1 MKTGAGGAE
10 RLEGAGDFLARHWR
24 FVTVA
29 IWLAACVWLLWQ
41 RWGGIHWFALGDTD
55 DNMRISQVRAWL
67 NGQGWYDLRQYKL
80 NPPLG
85 FDIHWSRLVDLPIA
99 GIILLVRPFFG
110 GRIAEQAA
118 VAIAPLIPLLVT
130 LIAAALTARRL
141 IHPRA
146 YVVACGLV
154 LCCQVALDM
163 FRPLRIDHHGW
174 QLALLMLTIAA
185 LADPQRVRGGIT
197 VGIASALSLAIGLE
211 LLPYIAVAGSSIA
224 MRWIWRKEAR
234 PRMVSYAVSFAG
246 ASAIGFAAFASYANR
261 APVCDALSPVW
272 LSTILVGCAGL
283 LVLSQVDP
291 ARWPARMFWALGA
304 GAVAAGFYWFT
315 WPHCRGRLEGVS
327 PELYKLWLSN
337 VREARPIYMQN
348 ADTIIAGL
356 TVPTIGLIGAGWAI
370 WRARREEAAYCW
382 SSILVLSLFSVGM
395 LFWQVRAGPAAQLIG
410 VIGAAFLGWHL
421 IIWFAA
427 SERMLVRVFGIVGAF
442 LLVSGIASY
451 GVFPLIP
458 DKPKKDKAF
467 WDKVESANRRCPT
480 LPSLQPIALL
490 PPATIM
496 TFVDLGPRL
505 ITVTHHKA
513 IAGPY
518 HRNQQ
523 AILDIHHAFD
533 GPPEQARAIAKRH
546 GATLLLVCPYLSEST
561 LYRSRSPKGF
571 YAQLERGQRFPWLV
585 PVPLPKGSPYW
596 LWRIK

>member
-1 MKTGAGGAE
+1 MSAQSKSLLDRW
-10 RLEGAGDFLARHWR
+10 RLVVVL
-24 FVTVA
+24 
-29 IWLAACVWLLWQ
+29 IWLAACAWLLWQ
-41 RWGGIHWFALGDTD
+41 RWAGIHWFALGDTD

-80 NPPLG
+80 NPPQG

-99 GIILLVRPFFG
+99 GMILLLRPFFG
-110 GRIAEQAA
+110 GKIAEQGA

-130 LIAAALTARRL
+130 LVAAALTARRL

-146 YVVACGLV
+146 YIVACGMV

-174 QLALLMLTIAA
+174 QLAFLMLTIAA
-185 LADPQRVRGGIT
+185 LADTERVRGGIT
-197 VGIASALSLAIGLE
+197 VGIASALSLVIGLE
-211 LLPYIAVAGSSIA
+211 LLPYIAVAGASIA
-224 MRWIWRKEAR
+224 LRWIGRREAK

-246 ASAIGFAAFASYANR
+246 ASTIGFAIFASYANR

-272 LSTILVGCAGL
+272 LSTILVACAAL
-283 LVLSQVDP
+283 LLLSQVDP
-291 ARWPARMFWALGA
+291 ARWPARLLLAFVA
-304 GAVAAGFYWFT
+304 GAAVAGFYWFT

-337 VREARPIYMQN
+337 VREARPIYQQN
-348 ADTIIAGL
+348 AQTIVAGL
-356 TVPTIGLIGAGWAI
+356 TVPTIGLIGAAWAI
-370 WRARREEAAYCW
+370 WRARHEEAVYCW
-382 SSILVLSLFSVGM
+382 SSIVVLSLFSVGM

-410 VIGAAFLGWHL
+410 VTGAAFLGWNL
-421 IIWFAA
+421 IGWFA
-427 SERMLVRVFGIVGAF
+427 SSKRMLVRVFGIVGAF
-442 LLVSGIASY
+442 LIVSGIATY
-451 GVFPLIP
+451 AAFPLLP
-458 DKPKKDKAF
+458 NEKAKDKAY
-467 WDKVESANRRCPT
+467 WDKVDHANRFCPT
-480 LPSLQPIALL
+480 LPSLHPIATL

-533 GPPEQARAIAKRH
+533 GPPDQAREIAKRH
-546 GATLLLVCPYLSEST
+546 GATLLLVCPYMSEST

-571 YAQLERGQRFPWLV
+571 YARLEKGERFPWLE
-585 PVPLPKGSPYW
+585 PMPLPNKSPYL

>member
-1 MKTGAGGAE
+1 MSAQEKSLLDRW
-10 RLEGAGDFLARHWR
+10 RLVVVL
-24 FVTVA
+24 
-29 IWLAACVWLLWQ
+29 IWLAACAWLLWQ

-55 DNMRISQVRAWL
+55 DNMRISQVRAWMH
-67 NGQGWYDLRQYKL
+67 GQGWYDLRQYKL
-80 NPPLG
+80 NPPQG
-85 FDIHWSRLVDLPIA
+85 FDVHWSRLVDLPIA

-110 GRIAEQAA
+110 GKIAEQAA

-130 LIAAALTARRL
+130 LVAAALTGRRL

-146 YVVACGLV
+146 YIVACGLV

-163 FRPLRIDHHGW
+163 FRPMRIDHHGW
-174 QLALLMLTIAA
+174 QLAFLMLTIAA
-185 LADPQRVRGGIT
+185 LADTERVRGGIM
-197 VGIASALSLAIGLE
+197 VGIASALSLVIGLE
-211 LLPYIAVAGSSIA
+211 LLPYIAVAGASIA
-224 MRWIWRKEAR
+224 LRWIVRREAR

-246 ASAIGFAAFASYANR
+246 ASAAGFAIFASYANR

-272 LSTILVGCAGL
+272 LSTIMVACAAL
-283 LVLSQVDP
+283 LILSQFDP
-291 ARWPARMFWALGA
+291 ARWPARLLLALVA
-304 GAVAAGFYWFT
+304 GAAVAGFYWFT

-337 VREARPIYMQN
+337 VREARPIYQQN
-348 ADTIIAGL
+348 AQTIVAGL

-370 WRARREEAAYCW
+370 WRARRDEAVYCW
-382 SSILVLSLFSVGM
+382 SSIVVLSLFSVGM

-410 VIGAAFLGWHL
+410 VTGAAFLGWNL
-421 IIWFAA
+421 IGWFAR
-427 SERMLVRVFGIVGAF
+427 SKRMLVRVFGIVGAF
-442 LLVSGIASY
+442 LVVSGIATY
-451 GVFPLIP
+451 AAFPLLP
-458 DKPKKDKAF
+458 NEKAKDKAY
-467 WDKVESANRRCPT
+467 WDKVDHANRFCPT
-480 LPSLQPIALL
+480 LPSLHPIAEL

-533 GPPEQARAIAKRH
+533 GPPEQARAIAQRH
-546 GATLLLVCPYLSEST
+546 GATLLLVCPYMSEST

-571 YAQLERGQRFPWLV
+571 YARLEKGERFPWLE
-585 PVPLPKGSPYW
+585 PMPLPKGSPYL
-596 LWRIK
+596 LWRIR